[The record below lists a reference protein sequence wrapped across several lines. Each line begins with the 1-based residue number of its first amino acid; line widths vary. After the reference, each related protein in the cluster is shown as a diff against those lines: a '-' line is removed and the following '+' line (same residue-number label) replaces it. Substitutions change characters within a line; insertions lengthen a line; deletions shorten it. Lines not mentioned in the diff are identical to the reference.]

1 MKIKIGPIEVSD
13 LSLDEL
19 YALLDRYA
27 DGAELPGTPA
37 NVSKDG
43 ANHADGGVGGGNGP
57 AASHA
62 DRVVLEKL
70 VRSGDAG
77 VPTQDLGEIL
87 GRRGKAIRRGLQSWA
102 VRVGLIQDD
111 GIDPFDECRADG
123 TRRGVRLK
131 ASLLPVAEK
140 ILANK

>member
-13 LSLDEL
+13 LTLDEL

-27 DGAELPGTPA
+27 ESAELSGSPA
-37 NVSKDG
+37 STGADSTNRTESGVS
-43 ANHADGGVGGGNGP
+43 NGGGHQG
-57 AASHA
+57 SHA

-70 VRSGDAG
+70 VRSENAG
-77 VPTQDLGEIL
+77 VPTKDLGDIL
-87 GRRGKAIRRGLQSWA
+87 GKRGKAIRGGLQSWA
-102 VRVGLIQDD
+102 GRVGLIQDD
-111 GIDPFDECRADG
+111 NIDPFEECRADG

-131 ASLLPVAEK
+131 PSLLSVAEK

>member
-1 MKIKIGPIEVSD
+1 MKLKIGPIEVSD

-27 DGAELPGTPA
+27 DGAELPGSQAIASADSTP
-37 NVSKDG
+37 
-43 ANHADGGVGGGNGP
+43 HADGGVGNGIGHS
-57 AASHA
+57 ASHA

-70 VRSGDAG
+70 VRSGNAG

-87 GRRGKAIRRGLQSWA
+87 GRRGRAIRGGLQSWA
-102 VRVGLIQDD
+102 GRVGLVQDD
-111 GIDPFDECRADG
+111 GIDPFDDCRADG

>member
-1 MKIKIGPIEVSD
+1 MKIKMGPIEISD

-27 DGAELPGTPA
+27 EGAELPGLPA
-37 NVSKDG
+37 N
-43 ANHADGGVGGGNGP
+43 ANRDNKNQDEGGGGNGNGHP
-57 AASHA
+57 ASHA

-77 VPTQDLGEIL
+77 VSTQDLGEIL
-87 GRRGKAIRRGLQSWA
+87 GKRGKAIRGGLHSWA
-102 VRVGLIQDD
+102 GRVGLIQDD
-111 GIDPFDECRADG
+111 SIDPFDQCRADG

-140 ILANK
+140 ILANM